1 VSSQETRSVQHKQ
14 NDKNMSKPKAD
25 RAILFQRDKHGRD
38 GEQSMPRDLMMAE
51 RILFEIV
58 SEPITTNP
66 AIICTN

>member
-1 VSSQETRSVQHKQ
+1 
-14 NDKNMSKPKAD
+14 MSKPKAD

-58 SEPITTNP
+58 SEPITTNS